1 MNSACYSFFDSK
13 EYLVTFKQIFDK
25 INLKEVGLYNEKDT
39 IWHNEF

>member
-25 INLKEVGLYNEKDT
+25 INVFRKTRKDA
-39 IWHNEF
+39 